1 MVNSGSPQWEWMRR
15 SVCFALSRSHQT
27 TCPLT
32 ARQAYNL
39 PFSDDV
45 FDCLSDITVIQH
57 IPYELQPKALREM
70 VRVLKARGPND
81 TLGANSRAGSACFS
95 STAAGLDSRSRILR
109 ATLMDCFGQ
118 EFFFPD
124 RLCVRLAQTLFGG
137 KATTRTSCRL
147 VIHLRKIP
155 WRVASI
161 GDCVISLFL
170 FRSGSSLPSRIFFLP
185 N

>member
-27 TCPLT
+27 MCPLT

-70 VRVLKARGPND
+70 VRVLKPGGRMILLELIRELDPHAFPRQPQDWIREVESCGP
-81 TLGANSRAGSACFS
+81 
-95 STAAGLDSRSRILR
+95 
-109 ATLMDCFGQ
+109 
-118 EFFFPD
+118 
-124 RLCVRLAQTLFGG
+124 
-137 KATTRTSCRL
+137 
-147 VIHLRKIP
+147 H
-155 WRVASI
+155 
-161 GDCVISLFL
+161 
-170 FRSGSSLPSRIFFLP
+170 
-185 N
+185 